1 MWREWRDAPD
11 DAALVLVVALHVEVT
26 VVGDGEDVW
35 RHLSDLLVGV
45 QADLVGRV
53 DGQQLVGIDGHQDG
67 TSVRLSRETQNGIS
81 NTFQG
86 RNMSIICE
94 CQKPPK
100 PQDLYFKG
108 PLYRFNKYSKS
119 WQHYVNHFQQ
129 LVMSTP

>member
-100 PQDLYFKG
+100 TP
-108 PLYRFNKYSKS
+108 RF
-119 WQHYVNHFQQ
+119 VFQGTT
-129 LVMSTP
+129 V